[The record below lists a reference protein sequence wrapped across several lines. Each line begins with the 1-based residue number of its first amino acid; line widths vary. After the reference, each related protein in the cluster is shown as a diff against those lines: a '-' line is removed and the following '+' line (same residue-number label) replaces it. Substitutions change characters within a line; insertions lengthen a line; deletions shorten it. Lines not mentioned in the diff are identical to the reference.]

1 MGVGGASC
9 MDSSIRV
16 LCLFPVALTSRYI
29 GSPSVIKY
37 FRLVYWYCR
46 LGMSLSEHGTNKR
59 VMN

>member
-1 MGVGGASC
+1 